1 MQDAENKMRSLRA
14 TIQHLRVKNPDKP
27 IKIDVVGDTGEIQS
41 YAAEQIP
48 TLGVILESLGD
59 PDALEY
65 SVYIEDKLMRRG
77 TIVINEPEESRQ
89 QIQTI
94 SADKTLERMAIS
106 MSAMMEKGMQQIIEA
121 TNSRI
126 TLMQEGFKQQIEA
139 QNIHHR
145 NLIEAQSKYF
155 DQSLELALKK
165 QELELKGNEVDWVEM
180 VERLTEVVPTVISNG
195 LDLYNQYQTAKTG
208 GQLQ

>member
-1 MQDAENKMRSLRA
+1 MQEAENKMRSLRA

-27 IKIDVVGDTGEIQS
+27 IKIDIIGDTGEVQS
-41 YAAEQIP
+41 YLAEQIP

-59 PDALEY
+59 PDVMEY
-65 SVYIEDKLMRRG
+65 FVYIEEKLMRRG
-77 TIVINEPEESRQ
+77 TIVINKPEEPKQ
-89 QIQTI
+89 QIQSI
-94 SADKTLERMAIS
+94 SADKTLERMASS
-106 MSAMMEKGMQQIIEA
+106 MNSLLEKGMQQIIEA

-139 QNIHHR
+139 QNTHHK

-165 QELELKGNEVDWVEM
+165 QELELKGNETDWVEI
-180 VERLTEVVPTVISNG
+180 VERLTEVVPQLVSNG

-208 GQLQ
+208 GQPQ

>member
-27 IKIDVVGDTGEIQS
+27 IKIDITGDTGETQS
-41 YAAEQIP
+41 YLAEQIP

-65 SVYIEDKLMRRG
+65 SVYIEEKLMRRG
-77 TIVINEPEESRQ
+77 TIIVHEPDEPKQ

-94 SADKTLERMAIS
+94 SADKTLEKMAAS
-106 MSAMMEKGMQQIIEA
+106 MGAMMERGMQQIIEA

-126 TLMQEGFKQQIEA
+126 VLMQEGFKQQIEA
-139 QNIHHR
+139 QNAHHK

-155 DQSLELALKK
+155 DQSLELALKR
-165 QELELKGNEVDWVEM
+165 QELELRGNDVDWVEI

-208 GQLQ
+208 GQTV